1 MRFTHAHIQPAR
13 PEAPPPAGEPVT
25 AWRLTAAISP
35 RRVVRAATTDA
46 TGQALNCY
54 PLVHPVSGSQPVTPW
69 AVHLTDPQ
77 HRFRLLCFDLD
88 ARPAPQTA
96 ERDCALLSHLLT
108 ASSIEHVVCA
118 SGPTGGRHV
127 WIALAEPIDASLV
140 ADLAHLLKAWLPS
153 LDTAPLVN
161 PKTGSARPPGA
172 PHRLGGTSQVLSGS
186 LTSLIGPRVATRD
199 VETLLRVL
207 ATKATTAMLA
217 RQPDTPTM
225 SVVVTGGRP
234 HLTGARR
241 ELSALH
247 RSLLDA
253 PPAGDSSA
261 VLWRILCAAVAARW
275 QFADVLGLLDRP
287 GLEHARTLNTA
298 GRRLARPVSGPS
310 SPREVL
316 RRQWDRAV
324 TSVSRMPP
332 TRPVVDEG
340 DPTFDARAGAVADLV
355 DAVQRRADLAP
366 GRWRGRRGLA
376 QRRVLDVLCL
386 FHLHAVRS
394 EVEADVRRIALT
406 GGLDRE
412 TARRALLALADDG
425 WIRRTRPAIGT
436 RAAIWTIDPHA
447 SIHTPTTRALSQG
460 NPRPPTT
467 GAALRA
473 AATNHLTDRLQA
485 AAHDVFAP
493 TGGLGLEAGSA
504 YSRLTEPHTTIALA
518 QSMGWDGAT
527 TEHHLHRLAAVGLV
541 TRLCDGWTRT
551 GEQHR
556 DEAASQLGTS
566 GRNQQRAELYQLERA
581 LWAWWLAEHAW
592 MCSPRR
598 LPATANTLAK
608 PRPDPPTTCRHHPRN
623 RRHRADYAAA
633 RRHLTSEDAPRPPVG
648 QLPRVEQSRRSRL
661 DVALAPGSR
670 LTKGQLPQQRHLG
683 HRRQALDGNETAREV
698 ALL

>member
-1 MRFTHAHIQPAR
+1 MRFTHAHIPSAR

-25 AWRLTAAISP
+25 AWKLTAAISP

-54 PLVHPVSGSQPVTPW
+54 PLVHPISGAQPLTPW
-69 AVHLTDPQ
+69 AVHLTDRQ
-77 HRFRLLCFDLD
+77 LRFRLLCCDLD
-88 ARPAPQTA
+88 ARPTPEAA
-96 ERDCALLSHLLT
+96 ERDCALLSH
-108 ASSIEHVVCA
+108 
-118 SGPTGGRHV
+118 
-127 WIALAEPIDASLV
+127 
-140 ADLAHLLKAWLPS
+140 
-153 LDTAPLVN
+153 
-161 PKTGSARPPGA
+161 ARPPGT

-186 LTSLIGPRVATRD
+186 LTSLISPRATTRD
-199 VETLLRVL
+199 VEAVLRVL

-217 RQPDTPTM
+217 RPPDTPTIR
-225 SVVVTGGRP
+225 VVATGGQP
-234 HLTGARR
+234 HLTGAKR
-241 ELSALH
+241 ELSAQH
-247 RSLLDA
+247 RSLLDT
-253 PPAGDSSA
+253 PPVGDASA
-261 VLWRILCAAVAARW
+261 VLWRILCAAVTARW
-275 QFADVLGLLDRP
+275 QYADILDLLDRP

-298 GRRLARPVSGPS
+298 GRRQARPGSGPS
-310 SPREVL
+310 SPGEIL
-316 RRQWDRAV
+316 GRQWDRAV
-324 TSVSRMPP
+324 TAVSRTPP
-332 TRPVVDEG
+332 TPPVVDEG

-355 DAVQRRADLAP
+355 DAVQRRADLAS
-366 GRWRGRRGLA
+366 GRWCSRRGLA

-436 RAAIWTIDPHA
+436 RAAVWTIDPHV

-541 TRLCDGWTRT
+541 TRLRDGWTRT

-598 LPATANTLAK
+598 LPPTANTLAK
-608 PRPDPPTTCRHHPRN
+608 PRTDPPTTIRPHPRN
-623 RRHRADYAAA
+623 RRRLADYAAA
-633 RRHLTSEDAPRPPVG
+633 RRHLTKESAQHPTEGR
-648 QLPRVEQSRRSRL
+648 LPRIDQARRPRL
-661 DVALAPGSR
+661 DVAMTTRERVHERSAATTAPMGV
-670 LTKGQLPQQRHLG
+670 LPARHL
-683 HRRQALDGNETAREV
+683 RK
-698 ALL
+698 